1 MRFEPS
7 PLEEVNNLLIFSSLY
22 SAVQILSM
30 PFNLIGIRIP
40 RISGIS
46 RSSFLSMLCF
56 CIFLSSVIVSLLIR
70 FPSNSINPSLFTVNN
85 LVNKNTLF
93 KVSKRYFVS
102 DSNSFSSS
110 TSQNFH
116 SNSNQS
122 SNTQSNTSNN
132 GHTPNQFSYKTA
144 VAYQPKDRDDVIY
157 QKLKDSL
164 LSPTG
169 EDNYFIT
176 VNSESDVYAAVA
188 DGVGGWAEHG
198 YDSSAISRE
207 LCKTMGQISNSLQF
221 KKSHSIITPKDII
234 DLSYNKIKE
243 DKIVEVGGTTA
254 IVAHFPK
261 DGLLKVANLGDSWC
275 GVFRDCKLVFQ
286 TKYQTVGFNAPYQL
300 SIIPEEMER
309 NARLSGRSYITNT
322 PKDADEYEFQ
332 LKSNDVVILAT
343 DGLTDNIAS
352 EDIELFLKDNSKMLS
367 NDLDKFS
374 KTLVQNVVKLSKDPN
389 YPSVFAQ
396 EISKLTGK
404 LYKGGKEDD
413 ITLVLVKVN

>member
-1 MRFEPS
+1 
-7 PLEEVNNLLIFSSLY
+7 
-22 SAVQILSM
+22 M
-30 PFNLIGIRIP
+30 PFNPVSVQIP
-40 RISGIS
+40 RISRIS

-56 CIFLSSVIVSLLIR
+56 GIFLISIIASLLIHVS
-70 FPSNSINPSLFTVNN
+70 SNSITLNSFTVNN
-85 LVNKNTLF
+85 LITARTLF

-102 DSNSFSSS
+102 DSNPFSSS
-110 TSQNFH
+110 TSQNYY
-116 SNSNQS
+116 STSNQS
-122 SNTQSNTSNN
+122 SNTQSNANN
-132 GHTPNQFSYKTA
+132 NSCSSNQFSYKTT

-198 YDSSAISRE
+198 YDSDVVV
-207 LCKTMGQISNSLQF
+207 
-221 KKSHSIITPKDII
+221 TPKDII

-275 GVFRDCKLVFQ
+275 GVFRDYQLVFQ
-286 TKYQTVGFNAPYQL
+286 TKYQSVGFNAPYQL
-300 SIIPEEMER
+300 YIIPEEMER

-343 DGLTDNIAS
+343 DGVTDNIAP

-413 ITLVLVKVN
+413 ITLVLVKVD

>member
-1 MRFEPS
+1 
-7 PLEEVNNLLIFSSLY
+7 
-22 SAVQILSM
+22 M
-30 PFNLIGIRIP
+30 PFNPVSVQIP
-40 RISGIS
+40 RISRIS

-56 CIFLSSVIVSLLIR
+56 GIFLISIIASLLIHVS
-70 FPSNSINPSLFTVNN
+70 SNSITLNSFTVNN
-85 LVNKNTLF
+85 LITARTLF

-102 DSNSFSSS
+102 DSNPFSSS
-110 TSQNFH
+110 TSQNYY
-116 SNSNQS
+116 STSNQS
-122 SNTQSNTSNN
+122 SNTQSNANN
-132 GHTPNQFSYKTA
+132 NSCSSNQFSYKTT

-207 LCKTMGQISNSLQF
+207 LCKTMGQISSSLQS
-221 KKSHSIITPKDII
+221 KNSDVVVTPKDII

-275 GVFRDCKLVFQ
+275 GVFRDYQLVFQ

-343 DGLTDNIAS
+343 DGVTDNIAP

-413 ITLVLVKVN
+413 ITLVLVKVD